1 MEFTEET
8 GRMVIVDQA
17 YQGGVAA
24 DVSSI
29 IVEKAFSYLKAP
41 IKKVTPPH
49 SPVPYAPNLEQ
60 AFLPSSQKV
69 IDAVKE
75 VIRGTE

>member
-1 MEFTEET
+1 MP
-8 GRMVIVDQA
+8 I
-17 YQGGVAA
+17 
-24 DVSSI
+24 I

-60 AFLPSSQKV
+60 AFLPSSQNV

-75 VIRGTE
+75 VIRGEK